1 MNVPEVQFWIVRSPF
16 TASIFLLP
24 FTAYRSISVIE
35 DTGQAAPPTITGRVT
50 LVVHVVLFDVV
61 DVLPLVDVM
70 KLANRFPG
78 LIND

>member
-1 MNVPEVQFWIVRSPF
+1 MRSPF

-24 FTAYRSISVIE
+24 FIAYLSISAIDHTVPVV
-35 DTGQAAPPTITGRVT
+35 PPTITGRFT
-50 LVVHVVLFDVV
+50 VVVPVVLFDVV
-61 DVLPLVDVM
+61 DVFPLVQVM